1 MFGSI
6 YMVKGC
12 LYIYF
17 WIFLYIYKGKLVLMN
32 KEFLGNY
39 RSLSVFVMII
49 KVMCYYVFLFCFFN
63 FDFNFLKLY

>member
-49 KVMCYYVFLFCFFN
+49 KVMVLLRIFISFF
-63 FDFNFLKLY
+63 

>member
-49 KVMCYYVFLFCFFN
+49 KVMCYYVFLFRFLN

>member
-63 FDFNFLKLY
+63 LDFNFLKLY